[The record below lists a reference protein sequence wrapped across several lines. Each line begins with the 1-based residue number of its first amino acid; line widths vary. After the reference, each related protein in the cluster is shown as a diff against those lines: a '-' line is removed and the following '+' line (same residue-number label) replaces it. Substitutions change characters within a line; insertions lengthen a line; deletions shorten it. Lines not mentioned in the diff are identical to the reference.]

1 MKGLEQDVVKLLA
14 TTLTIVVII
23 VLIQNAGGVQ
33 AIVGV
38 LFGGWNQTLA
48 TLLSGNRG
56 PQSASFY
63 YPSYR
68 AA

>member
-1 MKGLEQDVVKLLA
+1 MGGIEKDAVKLMA

-33 AIVGV
+33 AIVGT

-56 PQSASFY
+56 PQSAGYY